1 VAFNFRRWGVFN
13 LVGMSGFAL
22 QLGTIALLTR
32 GLGWSALAATAAG
45 LEIAALNN
53 FIGHN
58 RITWNDNPPRT
69 MREWFGRYLHF
80 QVAKSASLA
89 ASLAITLTL
98 TGLGGVPPELA
109 NTIAVLICAVPNY
122 LLTERLVFTR

>member
-1 VAFNFRRWGVFN
+1 
-13 LVGMSGFAL
+13 MSGFVL

-32 GLGWSALAATAAG
+32 GLGWSALAATAVG

-98 TGLGGVPPELA
+98 TELGGVPPEFA